1 MEPHRAAE
9 AFESAQMFTVWTQGV
24 QRPLYMLDEQ
34 QMAEIKSCSK
44 RSDTLMLAKKYFK
57 AAQAIEELEKA
68 LEAFPQGMKAALVPR
83 SSQPYA
89 NVHKRPTS
97 ENRIVPYVPVAV
109 TSRVAAAKRQELG
122 YDWWNVKDWHSTF
135 RKTRLGSWYWLTI
148 KSIFYLLLVTPLI
161 LMLAFCAQF
170 VLLIMYV
177 AQHPELLFRAVR
189 TVVGF
194 APVVTEYAAKR
205 VATQLWDEV
214 ASWWN

>member
-1 MEPHRAAE
+1 MLQSKVGLGHRE
-9 AFESAQMFTVWTQGV
+9 IDGFLVKHV
-24 QRPLYMLDEQ
+24 RP
-34 QMAEIKSCSK
+34 A
-44 RSDTLMLAKKYFK
+44 
-57 AAQAIEELEKA
+57 
-68 LEAFPQGMKAALVPR
+68 
-83 SSQPYA
+83 
-89 NVHKRPTS
+89 S
-97 ENRIVPYVPVAV
+97 ETHIVFYVPVAM
-109 TSRVAAAKRQELG
+109 TSRVNAAKRQELG
-122 YDWWNVKDWHSTF
+122 YDWWNVKEWHSTF
-135 RKTRLGSWYWLTI
+135 RKTCLGSWYWFAI
-148 KSIFYLLLVTPLI
+148 KTFVYLMLVTPLI